1 MLDRVKEAY
10 ASRRRDEIRSKL
22 HVNEISDRKYV
33 FKLHND
39 GNQQTIYFHKSLTIE
54 SWLLKFRDDS
64 VTE

>member
-39 GNQQTIYFHKSLTIE
+39 GNQQTVYFYKSLTIE
-54 SWLLKFRDDS
+54 RYFLSF
-64 VTE
+64 VTTL